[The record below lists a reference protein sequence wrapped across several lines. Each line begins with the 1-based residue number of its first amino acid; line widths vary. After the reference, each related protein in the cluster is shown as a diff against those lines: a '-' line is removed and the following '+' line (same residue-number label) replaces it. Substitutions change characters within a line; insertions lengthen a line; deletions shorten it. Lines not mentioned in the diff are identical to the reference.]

1 MEDWKR
7 LNRFLQICLNIA
19 EWYDNRGEEDRNWF
33 GDEITKAIGLGYKAM
48 TGYLRTGVK
57 GVIELQSKYHAMN
70 EEAYYARS
78 NEQDMRDFLI
88 EIFGE
93 EEPETLNDEIK
104 AKIKNAVYEI
114 LKAEEQE
121 K

>member
-1 MEDWKR
+1 MEDWKK
-7 LNRFLQICLNIA
+7 LNRFLQVCLDIA
-19 EWYDNRGEEDRNWF
+19 EWYDRKGDENHNFF
-33 GDEITKAIGLGYKAM
+33 GDEMTRAIGLGYKAM

-57 GVIELQSKYHAMN
+57 KVIELQGKYHAAN
-70 EEAYYARS
+70 DKAHYAKS

-104 AKIKNAVYEI
+104 AKIKNAVHEI
-114 LKAEEQE
+114 LESEGE
-121 K
+121 

>member
-1 MEDWKR
+1 M
-7 LNRFLQICLNIA
+7 
-19 EWYDNRGEEDRNWF
+19 
-33 GDEITKAIGLGYKAM
+33 TKGIGLGYKAM

-57 GVIELQSKYHAMN
+57 GVIELQGKYHAAN
-70 EEAYYARS
+70 DKAYYAKS

-104 AKIKNAVYEI
+104 AKIKNAVHEI
-114 LKAEEQE
+114 LESEGE
-121 K
+121 